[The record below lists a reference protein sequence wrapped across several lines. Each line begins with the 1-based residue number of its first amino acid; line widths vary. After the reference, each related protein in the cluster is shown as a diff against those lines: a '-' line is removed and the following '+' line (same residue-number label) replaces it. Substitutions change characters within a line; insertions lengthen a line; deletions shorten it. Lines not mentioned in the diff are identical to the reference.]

1 MAVCLRLG
9 LQSEMIKQDRPGK
22 AERHANSSGN
32 LNTVVSDLTST
43 LLFFHILL
51 LLIVL
56 DLYLTVD
63 ITGGVAMQVW
73 ACEEHCGQRCEGH
86 SERDRGLGGW
96 CVEGVRLVGGEHK
109 NTQRPD
115 YLGKQ
120 ARAQNQTLCHW
131 GRSIGGGLRSVF
143 GASSSSGQGG
153 SGGLQG
159 KEKQTYDHCYSPCPS
174 YLKLTSIHGYS

>member
-1 MAVCLRLG
+1 MRNIV
-9 LQSEMIKQDRPGK
+9 DRDV
-22 AERHANSSGN
+22 RD
-32 LNTVVSDLTST
+32 TVNVT
-43 LLFFHILL
+43 
-51 LLIVL
+51 
-56 DLYLTVD
+56 
-63 ITGGVAMQVW
+63 
-73 ACEEHCGQRCEGH
+73 EGW
-86 SERDRGLGGW
+86 GW
-96 CVEGVRLVGGEHK
+96 HVEGVRLVGGEHK

-174 YLKLTSIHGYS
+174 YLKLTSIHGYNYFIPQGGLAQVE